1 MGNSISQIKI
11 NSDKIN
17 WKNNEG
23 VLTLNDEPSIIM
35 WNKTLEIL
43 IKTLDEVA
51 GIEKSNEVLKIF
63 GYRLAYLVS
72 QSYAGRSDL
81 ENILIEFSD
90 FYRNAGWGNVKI
102 TMFSKLEKRIVIELY
117 NSWED
122 HVFKS
127 INKEQKL
134 IILPSFWVGFM
145 SALIKE
151 NMSYSI
157 SENTKNG
164 IEFNE
169 LQIFMKE

>member
-11 NSDKIN
+11 NSDEFN
-17 WKNNEG
+17 WQNKEG
-23 VLTLNDEPSIIM
+23 VLTFNDEPSIIM

-51 GIEKSNEVLKIF
+51 GIEKSNEVLEIF
-63 GYRLAYLVS
+63 GYRLGSLVS

-102 TMFSKLEKRIVIELY
+102 TMFSKQEKRIVIELH

-122 HVFKS
+122 DVFKS
-127 INKEQKL
+127 INKEQKC

-145 SALIKE
+145 SSLMKE
-151 NMSYSI
+151 NMRYLI
-157 SENTKNG
+157 LEKTKNG

-169 LQIFMKE
+169 IEIFVKD

>member
-1 MGNSISQIKI
+1 MGNSSSQIKI
-11 NSDKIN
+11 NSDEFN
-17 WKNNEG
+17 WKNKEG
-23 VLTLNDEPSIIM
+23 ILIFNDEPSIIM

-51 GIEKSNEVLKIF
+51 GIEKSNEVLEIF
-63 GYRLAYLVS
+63 GYRLGSLVS

-90 FYRNAGWGNVKI
+90 FHRNAGWGNVKI
-102 TMFSKLEKRIVIELY
+102 TTFSKQEKRIEIELH
-117 NSWED
+117 NSWEN

-127 INKEQKL
+127 INKKQKC

-145 SALIKE
+145 SELMKE

-169 LQIFMKE
+169 LQIFVKV